1 MSTISQPTPVDTLAP
16 PELTRILER
25 HARKLHPPEFCGR
38 ILRVVAAEYKLAP
51 DTLWQGGRPE
61 PLAWARQLG
70 MFLSY
75 ELTTATMAQV
85 ATVFGRKD
93 HTSVIHA
100 AQLVTDRFS
109 TDNWGTEAIR
119 LARIMAKLQAV
130 EPSDRLQKRLQHLR
144 REVRVLEMVMGLP

>member
-1 MSTISQPTPVDTLAP
+1 MSP

-25 HARKLHPPEFCGR
+25 HARKLHPPAFCHR
-38 ILRVVAAEYKLAP
+38 ILSVVAAEYKLAP
-51 DTLWQGGRPE
+51 DLMWQGGRSE

-75 ELTTATMAQV
+75 ELTTATMSQV
-85 ATVFGRKD
+85 AAEFGRKD

-109 TDNWGTEAIR
+109 TDNWGAEAIR

-130 EPSDRLQKRLQHLR
+130 EPSDRLQQRLQHLR
-144 REVRVLEMVMGLP
+144 REVRVLEMVLAGNPA